1 MPEISRFL
9 GIVIKM
15 FFSDHAPPHFHA
27 FYGDFEACFC
37 ISSLELI
44 SGTLPPRVTGL
55 VIEWATINQRELS
68 ENWDSLNKTNDGSFK
83 KIKPLV

>member
-1 MPEISRFL
+1 MEYGFLQFDKIIILSYDKIEKLVRKTTQKILTERVVMPEISRFL

-37 ISSLELI
+37 INTLELI
-44 SGTLPPRVTGL
+44 SGTLP
-55 VIEWATINQRELS
+55 S
-68 ENWDSLNKTNDGSFK
+68 
-83 KIKPLV
+83 